1 MVRMRRR
8 APDRAARLP
17 RWTGAAD
24 TLPRAVTRRRWLA
37 IGQNRTAL
45 LALRSAAAAAV
56 LAGATTPGAAQ
67 QQDFCPAA
75 PAEFRIVGAPS
86 TDLYCIELIPPPHLD
101 GVAWGVLQLA
111 PPPSP
116 FGAAVTRDGHH
127 RFSTTFFLGGL
138 PDPSALG
145 EDLTTF
151 VAWAAPPNMHPL
163 VRLGPVRN
171 GRVAAGELS
180 LNKYYVLVSAEVA
193 DTVSERRGPLVLRGL
208 SPSTRMRDPHFF
220 VLPPADHAEPHAH
233 HQHTPDPHAH
243 HAAPRS
249 AATWTM
255 PPHDPRVAMM
265 PMGIEHMTP
274 PVTPF
279 LPGTGVDPATLP
291 LARPRELIHM
301 RGGDTL
307 ELTAA
312 MVRRRIK
319 GQDVVMYGFNGQY
332 PGPLIHVPQEATI
345 IVDFINHTDHYTAV
359 HWHGIRLD
367 NRFDGVPHVTQDPVP
382 PGGTFRYE
390 IHFPDA
396 GIYWYHPHHRED
408 IQQDLG
414 LYGNLMV
421 HAPEPGY
428 YGPANREEVL
438 MLDDLLLGDAGLVP
452 YGAEHANF
460 AVMGRFGNV
469 FLVNGETAWSMNA
482 RVGDV
487 VRFHLT
493 NASNTRTF
501 NVSFDDA
508 RMKVVASDVGR
519 FEREEW
525 IESVVIAP
533 AERYV
538 VDVQFKRAGTS
549 SLTNRVQGIDHMM
562 GAFVSMVDTLG
573 RVHVSAGPTVE
584 DHSAAFATLR
594 THDSVVAELD
604 RYRPHFDRPAEL
616 ELELLL
622 EDRGLPFELVQLMRL
637 DTLYFNPVEWAA
649 TMPMMDWLPTAE
661 QIRWSLRDTGTGA
674 ENEAIDWTFQLGDV
688 VRLRLKNER
697 HSLHAMQHPIH
708 IHGQRFLVLSVNGVP
723 ATNLAWK
730 DTVLVPVGM
739 SVELLLEISNPGRW
753 MVHCHI
759 AEHLETGMQFVFTVH

>member
-1 MVRMRRR
+1 VSNR
-8 APDRAARLP
+8 AR
-17 RWTGAAD
+17 
-24 TLPRAVTRRRWLA
+24 
-37 IGQNRTAL
+37 RTAC
-45 LALRSAAAAAV
+45 LAALGGIACFGDSAQ
-56 LAGATTPGAAQ
+56 AQ
-67 QQDFCPAA
+67 TADFCPATPDA
-75 PAEFRIVGAPS
+75 FVIVGAPS

-101 GVAWGVLQLA
+101 GIAAGIAQLT

-127 RFSTTFFLGGL
+127 RFNVTFLLSGL
-138 PDPSALG
+138 PAPSSLG
-145 EDLTTF
+145 DSLTTYM
-151 VAWAAPPNMHPL
+151 AWAAPPNMHPL
-163 VRLGPVRN
+163 VKLGVVRN
-171 GRVAAGELS
+171 GRVAAGVVA
-180 LNKYYVLVSAEVA
+180 LNKYYVLVSAEVS
-193 DTVSERRGPLVLRGL
+193 DTVTERRGPLVLRGL
-208 SPSTRMRDPHFF
+208 SPSTRMRDPHF
-220 VLPPADHAEPHAH
+220 LAIPPADVPAA
-233 HQHTPDPHAH
+233 DPHAH
-243 HAAPRS
+243 HAAPPDHHQHGP
-249 AATWTM
+249 ATAGVTWTM
-255 PPHDPRVAMM
+255 PPHDARVPMM
-265 PMGIEHMTP
+265 PMGIEHLTP

-279 LPGTGVDPATLP
+279 LPATGLDPATIP
-291 LARPRELIHM
+291 PATPRQLLHM
-301 RGGDTL
+301 REGDTL
-307 ELTAA
+307 SLTAGP
-312 MVRRRIK
+312 VRRRIR

-332 PGPLIHVPQEATI
+332 PGPLIHVPQAATI
-345 IVDFINHTDHYTAV
+345 VVDFHNDTEHHTAV

-421 HAPEPGY
+421 HSAEPDY

-438 MLDDLLLGDAGLVP
+438 MLDDLLLGDSGLVP
-452 YGAEHANF
+452 YGAEAANF

-469 FLVNGETAWSMNA
+469 LLINGETAWTMRA
-482 RVGDV
+482 DAGDV

-501 NVSFDDA
+501 NISFDDA

-519 FEREEW
+519 FQREEW
-525 IESVVIAP
+525 VESVVIAP

-538 VDVQFKRAGTS
+538 IDVQFPEPGVS
-549 SLTNRVQGIDHMM
+549 VLTNRVQGIDHMM

-573 RVHVSAGPTVE
+573 AVHVSARRATP
-584 DHSAAFATLR
+584 DHSAAFGRLR
-594 THDSVVAELD
+594 VHDAVVSEME
-604 RYRPHFDRPAEL
+604 RYRAHFDRPADL

-622 EDRGLPFELVQLMRL
+622 EEHGLPFELVQLMRL

-649 TMPMMDWLPTAE
+649 TMPMMDWLPTTD
-661 QIRWSLRDTGTGA
+661 QVRWVLRDPRTGA
-674 ENEAIDWTFQLGDV
+674 ENEAIDWNFEVGDI
-688 VRLRLKNER
+688 VRLRLSNQR

-723 ATNLAWK
+723 ATNLVWK
-730 DTVLVPVGM
+730 DTVLVPTGM
-739 SVELLLEISNPGRW
+739 AVELLLEISNPGRW

-759 AEHLETGMQFVFTVH
+759 AEHLEAGMQFVFSVR